1 MFIISFLKM
10 KRISFFSF
18 VLISALLWPSRL
30 LSQDSHA
37 ISLEEAVST
46 AMDQNW
52 QVRKSLQEMQQVKA
66 DRASSLAAFLP
77 TVEVSSM
84 YAVTNDPLYAFGY
97 KLQQG
102 VVTQADFNPDLL
114 NEPGTTK
121 NFNAGIEV
129 VQPLFNMDAW
139 QGRSATGSAVR
150 AVENK
155 AAFTRQHI
163 VFLVK
168 RSYYALQLAQ
178 GQIDVLSKSLMAAKA
193 YHKMAEDN
201 FEQGYVKNAD
211 VLSVQVRVLE
221 LEAQLQMA
229 NNQLVAAKENL
240 NFLMGKTANLPVAAM
255 DSLSAVAL
263 PAFSVSSTEA
273 RGDLQAMAFGLEAQ
287 KKQLQMSRYRFAPR
301 INAMGTY
308 GFNNESIK
316 LEKDSWMVGVKLQWR
331 LFDGMRQ
338 VSAVRRNSS
347 ALLVAQ
353 TEYESHLNQSN
364 MELMQLMRSVQLN
377 YSKKD
382 VYELS
387 VTQAEQAMK
396 IRSDRYQ
403 EGLERT
409 SDLMMSESQLAESR
423 LKHLQSLYD
432 YNVAVFQ
439 YEWLSGQSNF

>member
-1 MFIISFLKM
+1 M
-10 KRISFFSF
+10 KRITIISSVLFSVF
-18 VLISALLWPSRL
+18 LWPSRL
-30 LSQDSHA
+30 MSQEIHA
-37 ISLEEAVST
+37 ITLEEVVTIALE
-46 AMDQNW
+46 QNW
-52 QVRKSLQEMQQVKA
+52 QIRISLQEVQQVKA
-66 DRASSLAAFLP
+66 DRSSSLAAFLP
-77 TVEVSSM
+77 TVEVNSM

-102 VVTQADFNPDLL
+102 VVSQADFNPELL
-114 NEPGTTK
+114 NDPGNTK

-139 QGRSATGSAVR
+139 QGRSALGSAVR

-155 AAFTRQHI
+155 AAFTHQHI

-178 GQIDVLSKSLMAAKA
+178 GQIDVLSKALMAAKA
-193 YHKMAEDN
+193 YQKMAADN
-201 FEQGYVKNAD
+201 FEQGYVKQAD

-229 NNQLVAAKENL
+229 TNQLSAAKENL
-240 NFLMGKTANLPVAAM
+240 NFLMGKPSNVPVSAL

-263 PAFSVSSTEA
+263 PAFSVSSTENRA
-273 RGDLQAMAFGLEAQ
+273 DLQAMAFGLEAQ

-308 GFNNESIK
+308 GFNNETFK
-316 LEKDSWMVGVKLQWR
+316 LDKDSWMVGIKFQWR

-338 VSAVRRNSS
+338 VSAVKKNAS

-364 MELMQLMRSVQLN
+364 MELMQLMRSVHLN

-409 SDLMMSESQLAESR
+409 SDLMMAESQLAETR
-423 LKHLQSLYD
+423 LKYLQSVYE

-439 YEWLSGQSNF
+439 YEWLSSQSNI

>member
-1 MFIISFLKM
+1 MFILSFLKM

-178 GQIDVLSKSLMAAKA
+178 GQIDVLSKALMAAKA

-240 NFLMGKTANLPVAAM
+240 NFLMGKPSNVPVTAL

-263 PAFSVSSTEA
+263 PAFSVSSTENRA
-273 RGDLQAMAFGLEAQ
+273 DLQAMAFGLEAQ

-308 GFNNESIK
+308 GFNNETFK
-316 LEKDSWMVGVKLQWR
+316 LDKDSWMVGIKLQWR

-338 VSAVRRNSS
+338 VSSVRKNTS

-409 SDLMMSESQLAESR
+409 SDLMMAESQLAETR
-423 LKHLQSLYD
+423 LKYLQSVYE

-439 YEWLSGQSNF
+439 YEWLSGQSNI